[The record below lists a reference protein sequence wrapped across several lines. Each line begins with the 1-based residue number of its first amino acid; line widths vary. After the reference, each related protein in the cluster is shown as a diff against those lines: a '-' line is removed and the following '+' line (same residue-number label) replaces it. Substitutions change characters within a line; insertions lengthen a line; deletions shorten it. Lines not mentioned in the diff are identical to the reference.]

1 MKHSSKPLA
10 SVEYFDE
17 VEKKKYL
24 VEPHI
29 PKFANFAKWKNK
41 KVLELGCGIGTDSI
55 NFARHGAILTIL
67 TIVELSDVSLDIC
80 KKRFAAYGL
89 NATFINSNI
98 ENITDIIKD
107 TKFDLIYSFGVRI
120 VR

>member
-29 PKFANFAKWKNK
+29 AKFANFAKWKNK
-41 KVLELGCGIGTDSI
+41 
-55 NFARHGAILTIL
+55 R
-67 TIVELSDVSLDIC
+67 
-80 KKRFAAYGL
+80 Y
-89 NATFINSNI
+89 
-98 ENITDIIKD
+98 
-107 TKFDLIYSFGVRI
+107 
-120 VR
+120 